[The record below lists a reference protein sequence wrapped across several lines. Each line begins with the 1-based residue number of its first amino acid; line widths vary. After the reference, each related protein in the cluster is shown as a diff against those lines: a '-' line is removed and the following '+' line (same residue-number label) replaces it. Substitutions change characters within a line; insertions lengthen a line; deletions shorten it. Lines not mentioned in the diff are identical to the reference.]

1 MGVKPGSRFENGCN
15 LENLTV
21 SFMQGQPT
29 TFFVCELAVR
39 RSKYCLEISKVR
51 EGLKMSG

>member
-1 MGVKPGSRFENGCN
+1 MGMKPGSRFENGWN

-29 TFFVCELAVR
+29 TFFVCKVTVR
-39 RSKYCLEISKVR
+39 KSKFCLEISKVR